1 MEVRNTVRDS
11 QGGIYEVTS
20 SGRPRKVGER
30 KRWTG
35 RMQIQKKGE
44 ESTYEIVA
52 GGTHSSQ
59 HTMCLVP

>member
-1 MEVRNTVRDS
+1 
-11 QGGIYEVTS
+11 
-20 SGRPRKVGER
+20 
-30 KRWTG
+30 
-35 RMQIQKKGE
+35 MQIQKKGE